1 MTYSYGGTILGW
13 LTRILAL
20 GAISM
25 CTRADWPQW
34 RGPARDGITPEPLP
48 KSLPA
53 APKQLWKLS
62 IAHGYSGPVVT
73 AGKLIFVD
81 DLGDKETV
89 HCLDATTGKELWFNA
104 FAERYTDEFEPGPR
118 CTPLVDGDRVYVQS
132 CKGEFQCLGLM
143 DGAMRWRFHFSDYGT
158 FWVPDKGSPIGSA
171 NRRGNAGAPVIDGSH
186 IIVQVGS
193 TNGASLCAFDKL
205 SGKLAWKSQN
215 DLTCYTSPVMGNLA
229 GRHQVVTAT
238 CEGLLG
244 LDASN
249 GGLLWRV
256 PFRTGANR
264 NALTPILS
272 GDTVTFASY
281 TTGLRKVKISTAGNE
296 QSTSDEWYNKQIKI
310 NLATP
315 VLVAGHLYGLGAN
328 RDYICVDAATGRLDW
343 SQPGFD
349 AVASTISDG
358 HRVLVANDVGEVILL
373 DASPE
378 KYSEL
383 GRFQA
388 CGKTFSHP
396 AYTRGVLY
404 TRDSREIAAWQ
415 LQDAPVQQR

>member
-1 MTYSYGGTILGW
+1 MARVFVL
-13 LTRILAL
+13 LAL
-20 GAISM
+20 TTGL
-25 CTRADWPQW
+25 CADWPQW
-34 RGPARDGITPEPLP
+34 RGPSRDGRTVEPLP
-48 KSLPA
+48 KTLPA
-53 APKQLWKLS
+53 SPKQLWKLS
-62 IAHGYSGPVVT
+62 VAHGYSGPVV
-73 AGKLIFVD
+73 AGAKLVYLD
-81 DLGDKETV
+81 DAGGKETV
-89 HCLDATTGKELWFNA
+89 HCVEAVTGRELWTNA
-104 FAERYTDEFEPGPR
+104 FAETYTDEFEPGPR

-132 CKGEFQCLGLM
+132 CKGEFQCLGLAG
-143 DGAMRWRFHFSDYGT
+143 GAMRWRFHFSDYGT
-158 FWVPDKGSPIGSA
+158 FWVPEKGSPVGSA
-171 NRRGNAGAPVIDGSH
+171 NRRGNAGAPAIDGGN

-205 SGKLAWKSQN
+205 TGKLVWKSQN
-215 DLTCYTSPVMGNLA
+215 DLTCYTSPVMGTLA
-229 GRHQVVTAT
+229 GKRQVVTAT
-238 CEGLLG
+238 CEGLLA

-264 NALTPILS
+264 NALTPILD

-281 TTGLRKVKISTAGNE
+281 TTGLRKVRISPADMGQSTA
-296 QSTSDEWYNKQIKI
+296 DEWYNKQIKI

-328 RDYICVDAATGRLDW
+328 RDYICVDAATGQLDW
-343 SQPGFD
+343 SQSGFD

-358 HRVLVANDVGEVILL
+358 QRVLVANDAGEVILL
-373 DASPE
+373 EANPT

-396 AYTRGVLY
+396 AYTGGVLY
-404 TRDSREIAAWQ
+404 IRDSRELTAWQ
-415 LQDAPVQQR
+415 LQDGPAQQR